1 MSGKRFSVF
10 VIGLLV
16 ATGACT
22 PAPDGEQILAEAQAR
37 FTSEDQASWIETLA
51 SDEFEGRGPSSPGEE
66 KTIAFLEEEFKRL
79 GLAPGNGS
87 SYLQEV
93 PLVDITVEGA
103 PKLTIAGRGAD
114 RELIFAQDSV
124 FWTKRVLEEISLAS
138 SELVFV
144 GYGTVAPEYG
154 WNDYAEA
161 DIAGKTAL
169 ILDNDPGYAT
179 EDQALFNGRTMTY
192 YGRWTYKYEEA
203 ARQGAAGALIIHDLG
218 PAGYGWDTV
227 RNSWTG
233 PQFDL
238 VSPDGNASRVAV
250 EGWLTAPVSEVLF
263 RQAGLDLSDLKRRA
277 ATADFKAIPLG
288 MTVSTQFSNR
298 VRRSTSH
305 NVAARLPGSTQPDE
319 HVIYMAHWD
328 HLGRD
333 ASLEGDQI
341 YNGALDNATGMAGL
355 LGLSKAFASLSV
367 SPQRSVLFLAVT
379 AEEQGLLGSAYYGAN
394 PIISAAQTVAAINMD
409 GMNLHGPMNDITVI
423 GYGNSELDD
432 YVDEAAA
439 SQARRVRSDPEPEK
453 GYYYR
458 SDHFSL
464 AKHGI
469 PALYTD
475 AGIDSAEHGEAWT
488 LERRQQYLDND
499 YHRLSDEYDPNWDLS
514 GTIQDLQLLM
524 RIGYRLANSDAWP
537 NWREGTEFRK
547 LREDTM
553 QGR

>member
-1 MSGKRFSVF
+1 MSGKHFSRCVL
-10 VIGLLV
+10 GLLV
-16 ATGACT
+16 GVGACI
-22 PAPDGEQILAEAQAR
+22 PAPDAEQMLADAQGQ
-37 FTSEDQASWIETLA
+37 FTTSDQAAWIEKLA
-51 SDEFEGRGPSSPGEE
+51 SDDFEGRGPSSPGEE
-66 KTIAFLEEEFKRL
+66 KTISFLQEEFARL
-79 GLAPGNGS
+79 GLAPGSGS

-93 PLVDITVEGA
+93 PLVDITVDGA
-103 PKLTIAGRGAD
+103 PSLTMAGRGPD
-114 RELIFAQDSV
+114 RELAFAQDSV
-124 FWTKRVLEEISLAS
+124 FWTKRVVDEVSLAA

-154 WNDYAEA
+154 WNDYADA

-169 ILDNDPGYAT
+169 ILVNDPGYAT
-179 EDQALFNGRTMTY
+179 EDQTLFKGRTMTY

-203 ARQGAAGALIIHDLG
+203 ARQGAAAALIIHDLE

-250 EGWLTAPVSEVLF
+250 EGWLTGPEAEGLF
-263 RQAGLDLSDLKRRA
+263 QQAGLNLSDLKQQA
-277 ATADFKAIPLG
+277 ATADFKAVSLG
-288 MTVSTQFSNR
+288 MTASTSFSNT

-305 NVAARLPGSTQPDE
+305 NVAARLPGSTRPDE

-328 HLGRD
+328 HLGKD

-341 YNGALDNATGMAGL
+341 YNGALDNATGLAGL
-355 LGLSKAFASLSV
+355 LSLAKAFASLPV
-367 SPQRSVLFLAVT
+367 PPQRSLLFLAIT

-394 PIISAAQTVAAINMD
+394 PIISAAETVAAINMD

-432 YVDEAAA
+432 YVEEAAA
-439 SQARRVRSDPEPEK
+439 HQARRVRSDPEPEK

-475 AGIDSAEHGEAWT
+475 SGIDSTEHGEAWT

-499 YHRLSDEYDPNWDLS
+499 YHRLSDEFDPNWDLS
-514 GTIQDLQLLM
+514 GAVQDLQLLM
-524 RIGYRLANSDAWP
+524 RIGFRLANSEAWP
-537 NWREGTEFRK
+537 NWREGTEFKK
-547 LREDTM
+547 LRDGM
-553 QGR
+553 R